1 MPDLLFIVFLALVV
15 FGPKR
20 LPEIA
25 GQVGKY
31 LAQFKRVQREFVNQI
46 SGEMLALERDKS
58 IRQEPTNQDHVMQ
71 PAANIELEGPS
82 SRSR

>member
-1 MPDLLFIVFLALVV
+1 MSDVLFIVFLALVV

-25 GQVGKY
+25 GQLGKY

-46 SGEMLALERDKS
+46 SREMLALEGDKS
-58 IRQEPTNQDHVMQ
+58 IRQESTHEGQVMQ
-71 PAANIELEGPS
+71 PAANIELEHPGG
-82 SRSR
+82 RST